1 MNLSQSQDSENSED
15 LGVEF
20 VNTSDPDDEGELG
33 LGGHVDLS
41 GELGLSGRVS
51 TCLRA
56 VISSELAFW

>member
-1 MNLSQSQDSENSED
+1 VDLSESQDPEDSED
-15 LGVEF
+15 LGVEL

-33 LGGHVDLS
+33 LGRDVDLS
-41 GELGLSGRVS
+41 GEFGLSGLMG